1 MFLFVSRLYENAAP
15 LYYSGSSVL
24 YNALG
29 FFGVCNAP
37 AHLVTIACSENE
49 KGKSRRVS
57 FLRVLV
63 SLQNKFAHYFQKDTG
78 VQA

>member
-15 LYYSGSSVL
+15 RYYSASSGL

-29 FFGVCNAP
+29 FFWLCNAP
-37 AHLVTIACSENE
+37 AHLVTVACSENE
-49 KGKSRRVS
+49 KGKSRRGG
-57 FLRVLV
+57 FLRVFV
-63 SLQNKFAHYFQKDTG
+63 SLQNQFARYFQNDTG

>member
-1 MFLFVSRLYENAAP
+1 MFLVVSRLYENAAP

-24 YNALG
+24 YALG
-29 FFGVCNAP
+29 FFWVCNAP